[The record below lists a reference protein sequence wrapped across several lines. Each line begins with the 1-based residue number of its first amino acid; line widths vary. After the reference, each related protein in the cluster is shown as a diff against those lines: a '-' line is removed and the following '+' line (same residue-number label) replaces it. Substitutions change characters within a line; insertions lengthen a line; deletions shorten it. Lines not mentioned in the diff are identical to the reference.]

1 MPVAKKGVLALGSL
15 GEGGL
20 LKKIYGSFTAVG
32 NGLKKRK
39 TDGAFGS
46 VILGPGDDC
55 AALRIRAGTRLLL
68 SKDDLVEGTH
78 FERSWAEPG
87 RLAARLLAVN
97 LSDLAAMGWVKPL
110 GCLVSAGF
118 PAELPA
124 EWALGFLRGLKRASS
139 RWSVPVLGGN
149 LARSQ
154 RIYLSMT
161 IVGSGESRLIL
172 RGGARPGDILA
183 GVGPLGEA
191 SAGLDML
198 RRGGAQ
204 GRAALGGRPCSSPG
218 GGGDKVPRWARSL
231 ARSFW
236 EPVPRL
242 EEARRLAPFL
252 TSLMDNSDG
261 LLSTARTLAESSG
274 VRLRLS
280 LAEAPASRPLLRFAW
295 ERGLDLRRHQALGGE
310 DYGLVFTLPARRW
323 EEARRR
329 VSGIYRLGE
338 AGRGRGVESPWM
350 KGKPFEHFR

>member
-1 MPVAKKGVLALGSL
+1 MFLTTIQAMTRAKKPVLALGSL
-15 GEGGL
+15 GERGL
-20 LKKIYGSFTAVG
+20 LKKIYGSFTAEG
-32 NGLKKRK
+32 NGGKRRER
-39 TDGAFGS
+39 DGAFGS
-46 VILGPGDDC
+46 VILGPGDD
-55 AALRIRAGTRLLL
+55 AGALRIQAGTRLLL

-78 FERSWAEPG
+78 FERAWAEPG

-118 PAELPA
+118 PADLPA
-124 EWALGFLRGLKRASS
+124 DWALGFLRGLKKAVS

-149 LARSQ
+149 LARSE
-154 RIYLSMT
+154 RVYLSMT

-191 SAGLDML
+191 AAGLDLL
-198 RRGGAQ
+198 RRAGAQ
-204 GRAALGGRPCSSPG
+204 GHGA
-218 GGGDKVPRWARSL
+218 KVPRWARSL

-236 EPVPRL
+236 EPIPQL
-242 EEARRLAPFL
+242 EAARRLAPLL

-295 ERGLDLRRHQALGGE
+295 ERGLDLRRHQAFGGE

-338 AGRGRGVESPWM
+338 ARRGRGVESPWM
-350 KGKPFEHFR
+350 GEKAFEHFR